1 MKSKIKD
8 NSVKKLAVWAS
19 ISVAVTICLFIASFC
34 YFFVDISPKR
44 EVIEIP
50 DLVGKQ
56 LGDICGFEKIKIESE
71 PIFSSEVP
79 EGEIISQFP
88 SAGAKR
94 KLADGEK
101 YTVKLTVSLGK
112 ELQIVPNL
120 QNYQYSDAAAALRT
134 IGAKIKIVSVYDD
147 EKERDLV
154 LRTLPEAGERIERG
168 QTVTLFVSRNHIHGS
183 VCVKDFTGM
192 PQSDAVT
199 EMLAQG
205 LALGEIKQ
213 EYSDEYDV
221 GVVISQSVSK
231 SSYVLHGS
239 VVDLTVSAG
248 KRIEILHPFRG
259 DITEENGEINESVD

>member
-1 MKSKIKD
+1 MKTDRSIKK
-8 NSVKKLAVWAS
+8 SVLLAF
-19 ISVAVTICLFIASFC
+19 ISFAVLVVAALGALYYLFPYRSQ
-34 YFFVDISPKR
+34 R
-44 EVIEIP
+44 EMIEIP
-50 DLVGKQ
+50 CLVGKR
-56 LGDICGFEKIKIESE
+56 LDDIGELDRIELVRE
-71 PIFSSEVP
+71 PAFSDDVP
-79 EGEIISQFP
+79 EGEVISQFP
-88 SAGAKR
+88 YGGAKR

-101 YTVKLTVSLGK
+101 YTVKLTVSIGK

-205 LALGEIKQ
+205 LALGKIKQ

-221 GVVISQSVSK
+221 GVVISQSVK
-231 SSYVLHGS
+231 KGSYVLH
-239 VVDLTVSAG
+239 
-248 KRIEILHPFRG
+248 
-259 DITEENGEINESVD
+259 